1 MKKLSLQLK
10 LRESVCISQVPA
22 ISFTSK
28 ERGSTSVGVFLPI
41 AFIAG
46 SLTAWHARAN
56 GELAV
61 LVGSGLE
68 AAVWSFGSG
77 LIMLTILLLADQRMR
92 VGVKKVVKG
101 LRNHD
106 FPRWYILGG
115 ILGGAFVGV
124 QASVVPLIGVALF
137 TVAFVAG
144 QSSNAL
150 LVDRIG
156 LGPAGRTAISPIR
169 VIASVLAV
177 CGVIVAVSN
186 RLTGEISLMPVA
198 LSFLVGA
205 LVAVQQAING
215 RIGITAGNA
224 FSSTWFNMVF
234 GTSALLAASFTQV
247 FWGDM
252 QVSTLHSH
260 SWWVYTG
267 GIVGVVFI
275 AMSVWVVPKVG
286 VLIFVLISV
295 SGQLTGALFLDVVM
309 PTSGTV
315 ITPTLFIGVG
325 LTFAAVALSV
335 SPRLLSTRR

>member
-1 MKKLSLQLK
+1 MSSAK
-10 LRESVCISQVPA
+10 
-22 ISFTSK
+22 
-28 ERGSTSVGVFLPI
+28 VFIPI
-41 AFIAG
+41 TFWVG
-46 SLTAWHARAN
+46 SLTAWQARAN

-61 LVGSGLE
+61 LVGSGLD

-77 LIMLTILLLADQRMR
+77 LIMLTILLAVNRR
-92 VGVKKVVKG
+92 IRAGVAKVVRG
-101 LRNHD
+101 LRNRD
-106 FPRWYILGG
+106 FPRWHILGG
-115 ILGGAFVGV
+115 VLGGTFVGV

-137 TVAFVAG
+137 TVAVVAG

-156 LGPAGRTAISPIR
+156 LGPAGVAAISPIR
-169 VIASVLAV
+169 VIASALAV
-177 CGVIVAVSN
+177 GGVLVAVSN
-186 RLTGEISLMPVA
+186 RLSGEVSVLPVA

-205 LVAVQQAING
+205 LISVQQAING

-224 FSSTWFNMVF
+224 FSSTWFNFVF
-234 GTSALLAASFTQV
+234 GTTALIVASATQV

-252 QVSTLHSH
+252 YVSALPSD

-267 GIVGVVFI
+267 GIVGVVYI

-295 SGQLTGALFLDVVM
+295 SGQLTGALILDLLM

-325 LTFAAVALSV
+325 LTFVAVVLSIL
-335 SPRLLSTRR
+335 PRLLRKTDSSPRSTKPTARN

>member
-1 MKKLSLQLK
+1 M
-10 LRESVCISQVPA
+10 
-22 ISFTSK
+22 
-28 ERGSTSVGVFLPI
+28 
-41 AFIAG
+41 
-46 SLTAWHARAN
+46 LTAWHARAN

-77 LIMLTILLLADQRMR
+77 LIMLTILLMVNQRMQ

-101 LRNHD
+101 LRNHN

-115 ILGGAFVGV
+115 LLGGTFVGV

-156 LGPAGRTAISPIR
+156 LGPAGSTAISPIR

-177 CGVIVAVSN
+177 GGVIVAVSG
-186 RLTGEISLMPVA
+186 RLTGEISLMPVV
-198 LSFLVGA
+198 LSFLAGA

-234 GTSALLAASFTQV
+234 GTSALIAASFTQI

-252 QVSTLHSH
+252 QVSAFPSD

-267 GIVGVVFI
+267 GIVGVAFI
-275 AMSVWVVPKVG
+275 AMSIWVVPKVG

-295 SGQLTGALFLDVVM
+295 SGQLIGALFLDIVM
-309 PTSGTV
+309 PTSGTS

-335 SPRLLSTRR
+335 SPRLLSSRREGRVRSAKQYG

>member
-1 MKKLSLQLK
+1 
-10 LRESVCISQVPA
+10 VV
-22 ISFTSK
+22 
-28 ERGSTSVGVFLPI
+28 
-41 AFIAG
+41 G
-46 SLTAWHARAN
+46 SLTAWQARAN
-56 GELAV
+56 GELSV
-61 LVGSGLE
+61 LVSFGLE

-77 LIMLTILLLADQRMR
+77 LIMLTILLLLNQRMR
-92 VGVKKVVKG
+92 VGVKKVVRG

-106 FPRWYILGG
+106 FPRWHILGG
-115 ILGGAFVGV
+115 LFGGAFVGV
-124 QASVVPLIGVALF
+124 QASVVPVIGVALF
-137 TVAFVAG
+137 TVAVVAG
-144 QSSNAL
+144 QSTNAL

-156 LGPAGRTAISPIR
+156 LGPAGITAISPTR
-169 VIASVLAV
+169 VFASVLAV
-177 CGVIVAVSN
+177 GGVIVAVSN
-186 RLTGEISLMPVA
+186 RLSGEVSLMPVL

-205 LVAVQQAING
+205 LIAIQQAING
-215 RIGITAGNA
+215 RVGITAGNA
-224 FSSTWFNMVF
+224 FSSTWFNFVF

-252 QVSTLHSH
+252 QVSTLPSN

-267 GIVGVVFI
+267 GIVGVVYI

-325 LTFAAVALSV
+325 LTFLAVALSV
-335 SPRLLSTRR
+335 SPRLLASRRQAH

>member
-1 MKKLSLQLK
+1 M
-10 LRESVCISQVPA
+10 
-22 ISFTSK
+22 
-28 ERGSTSVGVFLPI
+28 
-41 AFIAG
+41 AG
-46 SLTAWHARAN
+46 SLTAWQARAN
-56 GELAV
+56 SELAV

-68 AAVWSFGSG
+68 AASWSFGSG
-77 LIMLTILLLADQRMR
+77 LIILTILLVANQRMR
-92 VGVKKVVKG
+92 VGVKKVVQG
-101 LRNHD
+101 LRSRD

-115 ILGGAFVGV
+115 LVGGAFVGV

-137 TVAFVAG
+137 TVAVVAG

-150 LVDRIG
+150 LVDRMG
-156 LGPAGRTAISPIR
+156 LGPAGSTAISPIR

-177 CGVIVAVSN
+177 VGVIVAVSN
-186 RLTGEISLMPVA
+186 RLTGEISLMPVVLA
-198 LSFLVGA
+198 FLAGA
-205 LVAVQQAING
+205 LVAIQQAING
-215 RIGITAGNA
+215 RIGVTAGNA
-224 FSSTWFNMVF
+224 FSSTWFNFVF

-252 QVSTLHSH
+252 HVTALPND

-267 GIVGVVFI
+267 GIVGVVYI

-335 SPRLLSTRR
+335 SPRLLSARR

>member
-1 MKKLSLQLK
+1 M
-10 LRESVCISQVPA
+10 
-22 ISFTSK
+22 
-28 ERGSTSVGVFLPI
+28 
-41 AFIAG
+41 
-46 SLTAWHARAN
+46 LTAWHARAN

-77 LIMLTILLLADQRMR
+77 LIMLTILLAANQRMR
-92 VGVKKVVKG
+92 LGVKKVVSG
-101 LRNHD
+101 LRNRD

-115 ILGGAFVGV
+115 LLGGAFVGV

-156 LGPAGRTAISPIR
+156 LSPAGSTAISPIR

-177 CGVIVAVSN
+177 GGVIVAVLG
-186 RLTGEISLMPVA
+186 RLTGEISLMPVVLA
-198 LSFLVGA
+198 FLAGA

-215 RIGITAGNA
+215 RIGVTAGNA

-234 GTSALLAASFTQV
+234 GTSALIAASFTQV

-252 QVSTLHSH
+252 QVSALPSD

-295 SGQLTGALFLDVVM
+295 SGQLTGALFLDIVM

-325 LTFAAVALSV
+325 LTFAAIALSV
-335 SPRLLSTRR
+335 SPRLLTSRR

>member
-1 MKKLSLQLK
+1 VSSAK
-10 LRESVCISQVPA
+10 
-22 ISFTSK
+22 
-28 ERGSTSVGVFLPI
+28 VFIPI
-41 AFIAG
+41 TFLVG
-46 SLTAWHARAN
+46 SLTAWQARAN

-77 LIMLTILLLADQRMR
+77 LIMLTILFAVNRR
-92 VGVKKVVKG
+92 IRAGVGKVVRG
-101 LRNHD
+101 LRNRD
-106 FPRWYILGG
+106 FPRWHILGG
-115 ILGGAFVGV
+115 VLGGTFVGV

-137 TVAFVAG
+137 TVAVVAG

-156 LGPAGRTAISPIR
+156 LGPAGVAAISPIR
-169 VIASVLAV
+169 VIASALAV
-177 CGVIVAVSN
+177 GGVLVAVSN
-186 RLTGEISLMPVA
+186 RLSGEVSVLPVA

-205 LVAVQQAING
+205 LISVQQAING

-224 FSSTWFNMVF
+224 FSSTWFNFVF
-234 GTSALLAASFTQV
+234 GTTALIVASATQV

-252 QVSTLHSH
+252 YVSALPSD

-267 GIVGVVFI
+267 GIVGVVYI

-295 SGQLTGALFLDVVM
+295 SGQLTGALILDLLM

-325 LTFAAVALSV
+325 LTFVAVVLSIL
-335 SPRLLSTRR
+335 PRLLRKTDSSPRSTKPTARN

>member
-1 MKKLSLQLK
+1 MLS
-10 LRESVCISQVPA
+10 
-22 ISFTSK
+22 
-28 ERGSTSVGVFLPI
+28 
-41 AFIAG
+41 
-46 SLTAWHARAN
+46 
-56 GELAV
+56 
-61 LVGSGLE
+61 
-68 AAVWSFGSG
+68 
-77 LIMLTILLLADQRMR
+77 ILLLVNRRMR
-92 VGVKKVVKG
+92 IGVKKVIQG
-101 LRNHD
+101 LRNND
-106 FPRWYILGG
+106 FPRWYVLGG

-124 QASVVPLIGVALF
+124 QANVVPVIGVALF
-137 TVAFVAG
+137 TVAVVAG

-156 LGPAGRTAISPIR
+156 LGPAGVTAISPIR

-177 CGVIVAVSN
+177 GGVIVAVSN
-186 RLTGEISLMPVA
+186 RLSGDVSLIPVL

-205 LVAVQQAING
+205 LIAVQQAING

-224 FSSTWFNMVF
+224 FSSTWFNFVF
-234 GTSALLAASFTQV
+234 GTSALLVASFVQV

-252 QVSTLHSH
+252 QVSALPSN

-267 GIVGVVFI
+267 GIVGVVYI

-295 SGQLTGALFLDVVM
+295 SGQLTGALLLDVLM

-325 LTFAAVALSV
+325 LTLLAVALSV
-335 SPRLLSTRR
+335 SPKLLSSRSK

>member
-1 MKKLSLQLK
+1 M
-10 LRESVCISQVPA
+10 V
-22 ISFTSK
+22 
-28 ERGSTSVGVFLPI
+28 
-41 AFIAG
+41 G
-46 SLTAWHARAN
+46 SLTAWQARAN
-56 GELAV
+56 GELAI

-77 LIMLTILLLADQRMR
+77 LIMLTIVLLLNQRMR
-92 VGVKKVVKG
+92 VGVKKVVTG
-101 LRNHD
+101 LRNRD
-106 FPRWYILGG
+106 FPRWHILGG
-115 ILGGAFVGV
+115 LLGGTFVGV

-137 TVAFVAG
+137 TVAVVAG

-156 LGPAGRTAISPIR
+156 LGPAGITAISPIR
-169 VIASVLAV
+169 VLASVLAV
-177 CGVIVAVSN
+177 GGVIVAVSN
-186 RLTGEISLMPVA
+186 RLSGDVSLVPVL

-205 LVAVQQAING
+205 LIAIQQAING

-224 FSSTWFNMVF
+224 FSSTWFNFVF

-252 QVSTLHSH
+252 QVSTLPSN

-267 GIVGVVFI
+267 GIVGVVYI

-295 SGQLTGALFLDVVM
+295 SGQLTGAIFLDLLM

-335 SPRLLSTRR
+335 SPRLLASGR

>member
-1 MKKLSLQLK
+1 MKKLSLLLK
-10 LRESVCISQVPA
+10 LAESVCTSRGPV
-22 ISFTSK
+22 ISFTS
-28 ERGSTSVGVFLPI
+28 EGRGASSAKVFLPI
-41 AFIAG
+41 TFVVGALIA
-46 SLTAWHARAN
+46 WQARAN

-61 LVGSGLE
+61 LVGSGLA

-77 LIMLTILLLADQRMR
+77 LIMLTIVLLLSQRMR
-92 VGVKKVVKG
+92 VGVKKVVRG
-101 LRNHD
+101 MRNHD
-106 FPRWYILGG
+106 FPRWHILGG
-115 ILGGAFVGV
+115 LLGGTFVGV
-124 QASVVPLIGVALF
+124 QSSVVPLIGVALF
-137 TVAFVAG
+137 TVAVVAG

-156 LGPAGRTAISPIR
+156 LGPAGVTAISPIR
-169 VIASVLAV
+169 VLASVLAV
-177 CGVIVAVSN
+177 GGVIVAVSN
-186 RLTGEISLMPVA
+186 RLSGEVSLMPVL

-205 LVAVQQAING
+205 LLAIQQAING

-224 FSSTWFNMVF
+224 FSSTWFNFAF

-252 QVSTLHSH
+252 QVTTLPSD

-267 GIVGVVFI
+267 GIVGVAYI

-286 VLIFVLISV
+286 VLIFVLISI
-295 SGQLTGALFLDVVM
+295 SGQLTGALFLDLFM

-325 LTFAAVALSV
+325 LTFLAVALSV
-335 SPRLLSTRR
+335 SPRLLASRR

>member
-1 MKKLSLQLK
+1 M
-10 LRESVCISQVPA
+10 
-22 ISFTSK
+22 
-28 ERGSTSVGVFLPI
+28 
-41 AFIAG
+41 
-46 SLTAWHARAN
+46 
-56 GELAV
+56 
-61 LVGSGLE
+61 VGSGLE
-68 AAVWSFGSG
+68 AASWSFGSG
-77 LIMLTILLLADQRMR
+77 LIILTFLLVANQRMR
-92 VGVKKVVKG
+92 VGVKKVVQG
-101 LRNHD
+101 LRRRD

-115 ILGGAFVGV
+115 LVGGAFVGV

-137 TVAFVAG
+137 TVAVVAG

-150 LVDRIG
+150 LVDRMG
-156 LGPAGRTAISPIR
+156 LGPAGSTAISPIR

-177 CGVIVAVSN
+177 VGVIVAVSN
-186 RLTGEISLMPVA
+186 RLTGEISLMPVVLA
-198 LSFLVGA
+198 FLAGA
-205 LVAVQQAING
+205 LVAIQQAING
-215 RIGITAGNA
+215 RIGVTAGNA

-234 GTSALLAASFTQV
+234 GTSALIAASFTQV

-252 QVSTLHSH
+252 QVSALPSD

-295 SGQLTGALFLDVVM
+295 SGQLTGALFLDIVM

-325 LTFAAVALSV
+325 LTFAAIALSV
-335 SPRLLSTRR
+335 SPRLLTSRR